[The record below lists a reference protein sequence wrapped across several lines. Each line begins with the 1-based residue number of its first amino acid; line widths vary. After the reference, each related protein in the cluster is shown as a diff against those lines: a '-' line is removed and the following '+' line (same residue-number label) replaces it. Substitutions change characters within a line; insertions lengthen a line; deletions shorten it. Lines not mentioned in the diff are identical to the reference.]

1 MGELLLNTARML
13 LSKQNFKILQNI
25 EDKELK
31 IAIAKGIARIN
42 YLKSLEG
49 WSLDERKEYINKVF
63 KEVIEMLETFNKAIE
78 LEYKKIEKLQRLR
91 YGVIVKA
98 FELGAEKLQEIKAKV
113 EARS

>member
-1 MGELLLNTARML
+1 MTELLLNTARML
-13 LSKQNFKILQNI
+13 LSKQNFDILQSI

-49 WSLDERKEYINKVF
+49 WDLDKRKEYINKVF
-63 KEVIEMLETFNKAIE
+63 EEVIEMLETFNKAIE

-91 YGVIVKA
+91 YGVAVKA
-98 FELGAEKLQEIKAKV
+98 VELGAEKLQEIKAKV